1 MWKLKGI
8 EFLDRGVRDIDDMD
22 ILILWKFEEVFGFF
36 LNFELVRVWGYFIL
50 RYWRRGDI

>member
-1 MWKLKGI
+1 MRFVFGLMWKLKGI

-36 LNFELVRVWGYFIL
+36 LNFELVRV
-50 RYWRRGDI
+50 